1 MIDRYLD
8 GRVERISPEA
18 PVPVMRLGKEDNRL
32 GGAANVA
39 LNLQA
44 LGAEVLLAGV
54 VGDDENGQ
62 ILRDLLTERGL
73 TTEFIITDP
82 DRCTTVK
89 TRLVA
94 QGQQL
99 LRVDREETFAISAA
113 VRNDLSTRVR
123 RSHGAA
129 PLDVVLLQDYNKGVL
144 TPDLIEDLSS
154 LPGGEEMATVPVVV
168 DPKDRN
174 FWAFAECALFKPNLR
189 EIQQQVDF
197 PVRPVLKDLDRA
209 AALIFERLGCA
220 SVMITLSEHGIY
232 VNDRQTSTIYPTDA
246 RDVRDV
252 SGAGDTVISVV
263 AWGIGTGRDLASIA
277 RLANLAGAQVIAKSG
292 VVAVDAGALLAAF
305 KD

>member
-123 RSHGAA
+123 RANQSA

-197 PVRPVLKDLDRA
+197 PVRPVLEDLDRA